1 MASPSTQML
10 AEIREA
16 PAVVA
21 RQIAEADIY
30 REEGERLRREQP
42 RFLVTCA
49 RGSSDQA
56 VTYFK
61 YMAEQRL
68 GIPVAS
74 VGPSVASVYGAD
86 LKFGGGV
93 LLTVSQSGG
102 SPDLAS
108 LQERAAR
115 GGART
120 VALLNVTGSAVGN
133 AAGSVLPMMAGPEKA
148 VAATKSFVASL
159 VALASVVACWSE
171 DAELLDALAHL
182 PERLEAALEC
192 DWSAAALPAAA
203 AHSLYTIGRGPGLGI
218 AGEAALKLKETC
230 RLHAESY
237 SAAEVQHGPIA
248 LARDR
253 FAALVFA
260 NSDRSDASV
269 ATAVDN
275 LAAAGASV
283 FVAGAA
289 GASGHRLPTVDAGH
303 PLLNPICRIVSFYR
317 FVEGLSV
324 ALGENPDAPRLLKKV
339 TRTV

>member
-1 MASPSTQML
+1 MTRPATQML
-10 AEIREA
+10 NEIRQI
-16 PAVVA
+16 PAVVE
-21 RQIAEADIY
+21 RQIKNGAPY
-30 REEGERLRREQP
+30 REEGQRLRREAP

-61 YMAEQRL
+61 YMAEQRI

-74 VGPSVASVYGAD
+74 VGPSVASVYNAALRFD
-86 LKFGGGV
+86 GGV

-102 SPDLAS
+102 SPDLVS
-108 LQERAAR
+108 LQESAAA

-120 VALLNVTGSAVGN
+120 IALLNVTDSPVGR
-133 AAGSVLPMMAGPEKA
+133 AAGSVLPLMAGPEKA

-159 VALASVVACWSE
+159 VALASVVAYWSE
-171 DAELLDALAHL
+171 DKALREALTRLPDRLAE
-182 PERLEAALEC
+182 ALEC
-192 DWSAAALPAAA
+192 DWTPAALPVAA
-203 AHSLYTIGRGPGLGI
+203 AHSLFTIGRGPGLGI

-260 NSDRSDASV
+260 NGDQADASI
-269 ATAVDN
+269 ANAVGH
-275 LAAAGASV
+275 LSAAGASV

-289 GASGHRLPTVDAGH
+289 APVGQELPSVDAGH
-303 PLLNPICRIVSFYR
+303 AFLNPICRIASFYR
-317 FVEGLSV
+317 FVEHLSV
-324 ALGENPDAPRLLKKV
+324 SLGENPDAPALLRKV